1 VIQAYG
7 HPQFQE
13 NTRERNVSCYT
24 LASALKHASL
34 SVSLS
39 SILPKPERQGDVFGQ
54 EGKYTWRGR
63 KKKKKKEKKKKER
76 RKKKSNIGRNRT
88 FTISCPVYRDL
99 KIKENSIFIS
109 RFEAQ

>member
-1 VIQAYG
+1 VKQAYG

-13 NTRERNVSCYT
+13 NTRERNVSCYS

-54 EGKYTWRGR
+54 EGKYTWRSKKQSNTGR
-63 KKKKKKEKKKKER
+63 
-76 RKKKSNIGRNRT
+76 SRT

-99 KIKENSIFIS
+99 KIKEN
-109 RFEAQ
+109 